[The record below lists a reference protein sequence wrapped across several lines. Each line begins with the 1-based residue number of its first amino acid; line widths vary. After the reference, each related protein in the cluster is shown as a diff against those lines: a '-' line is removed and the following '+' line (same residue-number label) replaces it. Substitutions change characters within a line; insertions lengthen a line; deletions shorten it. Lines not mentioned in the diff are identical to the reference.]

1 MHAASEKKLA
11 VSNDGVGAWLGALL
25 YTPSAPKRPPE
36 TGMSMHA
43 DLLLLDD
50 KAGETQRCKASA

>member
-25 YTPSAPKRPPE
+25 YCVGIGYPQCTQAPS
-36 TGMSMHA
+36 
-43 DLLLLDD
+43 
-50 KAGETQRCKASA
+50 